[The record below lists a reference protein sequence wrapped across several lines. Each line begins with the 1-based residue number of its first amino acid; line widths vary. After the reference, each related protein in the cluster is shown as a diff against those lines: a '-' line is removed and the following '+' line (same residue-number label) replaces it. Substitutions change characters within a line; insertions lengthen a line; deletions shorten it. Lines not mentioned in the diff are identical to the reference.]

1 MSRRMTSQFPAIKWL
16 MFAWANLGRNRRR
29 TLATLMLTA
38 IGVLGM
44 MSTSGFALYTYDSL
58 REFSM
63 RDQGHVILSHPDYF
77 VEEEEYPL
85 EFGLVGHTDLKAQL
99 QADPR
104 VRHALASIRFN
115 GLITNGDKSTIF
127 MGEGVEPEVFQV
139 RGPSMQLSA
148 GRQLSLSPDPMGD
161 YEILLG
167 KQLAHSLRA
176 EPSSGLTLMGTT
188 ADGLLNAID
197 VVVRGVIQ
205 TGIPEVDSRLVM
217 SHLDTAQDLL
227 LTDKV
232 GQMGV
237 FLRDSNNAPAMHQH
251 LSLDLP
257 ELTATPWHERATF
270 YKSVR
275 NLYNRIFGVMGL
287 ILLIMVGFAIFNTAS
302 MSVLERTREIG
313 TLAAMGTKRREIL
326 SIFLNEAALIGLLG
340 SAVGL
345 LLSGVLTGSLFIFDV
360 NMPPPPGQTEGYPLQ
375 VYWSP
380 LIAALS
386 TALVTALAIFASAV
400 ATFRSVQK
408 PITEALNHV

>member
-1 MSRRMTSQFPAIKWL
+1 MPPVTTVYLPALKWL
-16 MFAWANLGRNRRR
+16 LFAWANLGRNRRR

-63 RDQGHVILSHPDYF
+63 RDQGHVILSHPLYF
-77 VEEEEYPL
+77 VEEEEFPL
-85 EFGLVGHTDLKAQL
+85 EFGLADHHALKEDLL
-99 QADPR
+99 NDPR
-104 VRHALASIRFN
+104 VRHALASVRFN

-127 MGEGVEPEVFQV
+127 MGEGVEPEIFQV
-139 RGPSMQLSA
+139 RGPSMQLAA
-148 GRQLSLSPDPMGD
+148 GRQLSLNPDPLGD
-161 YEILLG
+161 YEVLLG

-176 EPSSGLTLMGTT
+176 EPGSGLTLMGTT

-217 SHLDTAQDLL
+217 AHLDTAQDLL

-232 GQMGV
+232 GQLGV
-237 FLRDSNNAPAMHQH
+237 FLRDSKDTSTVQDQLTHTYA
-251 LSLDLP
+251 SL
-257 ELTATPWHERATF
+257 AVTPWHERATF
-270 YKSVR
+270 YHSVR
-275 NLYNRIFGVMGL
+275 NLYNRIFGVMGI
-287 ILLIMVGFAIFNTAS
+287 ILMVMIGFAIFNTAS

-313 TLAAMGTKRREIL
+313 TLAAMGTRRREIL
-326 SIFLNEAALIGLLG
+326 GIFLNEAALIGLLG
-340 SAVGL
+340 SLVGL
-345 LLSGVLTGSLFIFDV
+345 MLAGVMTASLMVFDIQ
-360 NMPPPPGQTEGYPLQ
+360 MPPPPGQSEGYPLQ

-380 LIAALS
+380 FIAALS
-386 TALVTALAIFASAV
+386 TLVITVLAVVASGI
-400 ATFRSVQK
+400 ATFRNVQK